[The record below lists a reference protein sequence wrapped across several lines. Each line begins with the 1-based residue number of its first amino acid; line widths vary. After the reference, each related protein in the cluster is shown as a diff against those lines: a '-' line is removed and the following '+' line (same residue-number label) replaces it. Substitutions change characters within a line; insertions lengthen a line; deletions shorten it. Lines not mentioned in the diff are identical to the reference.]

1 MKVADN
7 RPGFLGQ
14 SIIIFLLIFDATLLF
29 LSVFFTLKPSTLNI
43 IVLFDLII
51 SIILFAIYLW
61 AIYKADDKK
70 TSIKNNWALIF
81 SLIPIYFLA
90 INLGLTELVFILKFL
105 NIVKIISLYL
115 FAQKF
120 SRDVMKYQEKTRLV
134 YALATF
140 LVVLVFCSLVFFAA
154 EHVVNPQVKTYED
167 SIWFVLQTITTVGYG
182 DIIPITDIGK
192 VMGIISMLSALILT
206 SIITSVATFSLIEKF
221 RKGTENASIRAQEK
235 IEDLDKKLDGV
246 NHQLVEMDNS
256 DEISDI
262 KRELQDLKTDISDI
276 KEYIHKEK

>member
-81 SLIPIYFLA
+81 SFIPIYFLA
-90 INLGLTELVFILKFL
+90 INLGLTEQVFILKFL

>member
-1 MKVADN
+1 
-7 RPGFLGQ
+7 
-14 SIIIFLLIFDATLLF
+14 
-29 LSVFFTLKPSTLNI
+29 VFFTLKPSTLNI

-81 SLIPIYFLA
+81 SFIPIYFLA

>member
-29 LSVFFTLKPSTLNI
+29 FAVFFTLKPSTLNI
-43 IVLFDLII
+43 IVIFDLII

-61 AIYKADDKK
+61 AVYKADDTK

-81 SLIPIYFLA
+81 SFIPIYFLA
-90 INLGLTELVFILKFL
+90 INLGITEQVFILRLL

-120 SRDVMKYQEKTRLV
+120 SRDVMRYQEKTRLV
-134 YALATF
+134 YAIATF
-140 LVVLVFCSLVFFAA
+140 LVVLVVCSLVFFAA

-206 SIITSVATFSLIEKF
+206 SIVTSVATFSLIEKF
-221 RKGTENASIRAQEK
+221 KKGTEDASIRAKEK
-235 IEDLDKKLDGV
+235 IDDLDKKLDGV

-256 DEISDI
+256 QEISDI
-262 KRELQDLKTDISDI
+262 KRELQYLKTDISDI
-276 KEYIHKEK
+276 KEYFRKER

>member
-81 SLIPIYFLA
+81 SFIPIYFLA

-120 SRDVMKYQEKTRLV
+120 SRDVMRYQEKTRLV

-246 NHQLVEMDNS
+246 NHQLVKMDNS

>member
-81 SLIPIYFLA
+81 SFIPIYFLA

-120 SRDVMKYQEKTRLV
+120 SRDVMRYQEKTRLV

>member
-81 SLIPIYFLA
+81 SFIPIYFLA

-206 SIITSVATFSLIEKF
+206 SIITSVATFSLIEKL

>member
-81 SLIPIYFLA
+81 SFIPIYFLA

-246 NHQLVEMDNS
+246 NHQLVKMDNS

>member
-90 INLGLTELVFILKFL
+90 INLGLTEQVFILKFL